1 MARSKSYT
9 FCACTFAMAAA
20 AVIARQQVLPGLLMA
35 LAAIACALR
44 ARSEWR
50 REQRKT

>member
-1 MARSKSYT
+1 MARSKTYT

-20 AVIARQQVLPGLLMA
+20 AVIARQQLLVGSLMV
-35 LAAIACALR
+35 LAAIAFALR